1 MTTKQKALK
10 GLLILAVVLGVSM
23 FFARTVQTITT
34 PKVQKIKAARG
45 KLEDKISLSGEVFF
59 PEGESIVLPE
69 AAGLGVSVSKVLAK
83 EGYLVKEGDLLLE
96 TTAGEYDKQIET
108 LMAEYKKAARALVD
122 ERAKTIRLD
131 ASTPHNDIYNAM
143 VQASD
148 AFYMQKYETTALA
161 AKLGYDLDPDI
172 TRWGT
177 LPEELVVKP
186 KGKKAENIPEPLP
199 PIQADKEKYPGMQEA
214 IDKAYAAYL
223 ESLRASNRLLDVYA
237 GVGGLRRAANNTFD
251 SIKKQ
256 DEARE
261 QMAEAQRKMLE
272 LEGKLLKVQQVHAP
286 HAGYLTKFA
295 LKVGDSYDGVKPLYT
310 ISKEGDAPSLRCDIT
325 DVKKTLKKGM
335 KVTVEG
341 IKGELKIDDIVLSG
355 DRKYAQIPLTSKQI
369 SEIGGLSALIGKQ
382 VPVTITYRADKT
394 TTLIPASAL
403 RTDTDGSAFVFT
415 VQEQYG
421 GMLSNSGFTVKK
433 TPVTVV
439 EKSDKMVSL
448 QDDLSFYDVAD
459 NEDRTISDGQQ
470 VMEYVD

>member
-10 GLLILAVVLGVSM
+10 GLLILAIVLGVSM

-34 PKVQKIKAARG
+34 PKVQKMKAARG

-69 AAGLGVSVSKVLAK
+69 AAGLGASVSKVLAK
-83 EGYLVKEGDLLLE
+83 EGYQVKAEDLLL
-96 TTAGEYDKQIET
+96 T
-108 LMAEYKKAARALVD
+108 MVSAEYTKQKDTLLAEYTKASRALVD

-131 ASTPHNDIYNAM
+131 ATTPHNDIYNAM

-148 AFYMQKYETTALA
+148 DFYLKKLEATELA
-161 AKLGYDLDPDI
+161 DKLGYDLNPDF
-172 TRWGT
+172 TLWGT
-177 LPEELVVKP
+177 LPEELKVKP
-186 KGKKAENIPEPLP
+186 KGKPAEPTAPP
-199 PIQADKEKYPGMQEA
+199 TPIQADKEKYPGMQEA
-214 IDKAYAAYL
+214 IDTAYQKYL
-223 ESLRASNRLLDVYA
+223 DSIRASNRLLDVYA
-237 GVGGLRRAANNTFD
+237 GVGGLRRAAGTTFET
-251 SIKKQ
+251 IKKQ
-256 DEARE
+256 DEARG
-261 QMAEAQRKMLE
+261 QMDAAQK
-272 LEGKLLKVQQVHAP
+272 KLLALQEQLLAIQEVRAP

-295 LKVGDSYDGVKPLYT
+295 LKVGDAYDGVKPLYVL
-310 ISKEGDAPSLRCDIT
+310 SKEGDIPSLRCDIT
-325 DVKKTLKKGM
+325 AVKKTLKKGM

-355 DRKYAQIPLTSKQI
+355 ERKYAQIPLNAKQI
-369 SEIGGLSALIGKQ
+369 SELGGLSALMGKQ

-403 RTDTDGSAFVFT
+403 RTDSDGSAFVFT
-415 VQEQYG
+415 VQQQYG

-433 TPVTVV
+433 TPVTVL